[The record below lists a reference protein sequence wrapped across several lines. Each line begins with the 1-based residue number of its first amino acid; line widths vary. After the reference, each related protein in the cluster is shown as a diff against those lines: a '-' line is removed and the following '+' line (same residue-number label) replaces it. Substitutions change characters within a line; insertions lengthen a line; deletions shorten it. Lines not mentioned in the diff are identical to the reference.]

1 MVHIANWSAPEP
13 PDRIGLRAALPTLTR
28 RPPGILQGA
37 RWLFTWLALL
47 SLLFSLPVVLPLV
60 LVNPTAFVLVALAT
74 ITLWGSWVYTYLR
87 QRVPFWL
94 EVIDAVAI
102 TAFAMAG
109 PAPAAVN
116 AIIFASAWVRT
127 LYGTSWRSVARG
139 GLYTASLVVV
149 YVLWPLFPEHTTP
162 PDLARQ
168 VGVVTIMLLIIAVS
182 GQLRAGLQA
191 HDWAIERDKALNE
204 TGAKLLGLTD
214 PDRIR
219 VLAWTTAHELGS
231 TTPGLRVLKAARGGE
246 LLNITAST
254 GQFADL
260 PSSMPG
266 SVVAC
271 SGPLAAARIDNAGP
285 LNDAVGSVLE
295 WDCIALTEEDDDA
308 WLLVGAP
315 KRIPEG
321 TILSVRSLVNQVN
334 LALRNSD
341 AHRRLIAQAK
351 NDPLTGLDNRA
362 SFTAKLSVNLDEH
375 TEHTKSGESGESGES
390 GGLHVLFL
398 DLDDFKDVNDQL
410 GHQAGDAV
418 LTEVAARLR
427 HCTRPQDVCARL
439 GGDEFA
445 VVLNG
450 TTDAAAAAIAQR
462 MVGSL
467 AAPIIVDGRPV
478 RVGASVGVASASAG
492 VDLDELV
499 HQADVAMYAAKA
511 NGKGRVRSFAPGL
524 LEGGLSL
531 VSFERQLARAAGSGE
546 LVVHYQP
553 VVALSDLRCT
563 GAEALVRWQHP
574 ERGLLLPD
582 QFVPQAED
590 SGAIQ
595 GIGAF
600 VLHRACADAMTW
612 PDARP
617 GVPMT
622 VQVNVSARELDSD
635 HFVDSVLWC
644 LADSGL
650 PANRLVLELTE
661 TVVLESAAA
670 VERLKTLAHH
680 GVLIAIDDF
689 GTGYASLST
698 LRMLPITVVK
708 LDGSFVAGA
717 LANPVDRSVVEAI
730 VQMSAKLGISTIA
743 EGVERLDQ
751 QLLLAG
757 MGTDSAQGH
766 LYCPALPVERLLDWL
781 ASADNVGRAGASALA

>member
-1 MVHIANWSAPEP
+1 MVAFDNWSAPERP
-13 PDRIGLRAALPTLTR
+13 ARIGLRAALPTLVH
-28 RPPGILQGA
+28 RPTGILQGA

-47 SLLFSLPVVLPLV
+47 SLLVSLPGVLAAASA
-60 LVNPTAFVLVALAT
+60 NPTAVLVAIAAAFV
-74 ITLWGSWVYTYLR
+74 LWGSWIYGYLR
-87 QRVPFWL
+87 QRVPFAL
-94 EVIDAVAI
+94 EVLDAIAI
-102 TAFAMAG
+102 TAIALTG
-109 PAPAAVN
+109 PAPAAVTPL
-116 AIIFASAWVRT
+116 IFASAWVRT
-127 LYGTSWRSVARG
+127 LYDSPARAVARG
-139 GLYTASLVVV
+139 ALYTLTLFAVIA
-149 YVLWPLFPEHTTP
+149 LWPLIPEHTP
-162 PDLARQ
+162 VPDLLRQ
-168 VGVVTIMLLIIAVS
+168 AGLVSVILLIIAVS
-182 GQLRAGLQA
+182 AQLRAGLQA
-191 HDWAIERDKALNE
+191 HDWAIERDTALNQ

-219 VLAWTTAHELGS
+219 GLAWTTAHELGS
-231 TTPGLRVLKAARGGE
+231 TTPGLRVLKAARNGDV
-246 LLNITAST
+246 LRISAST
-254 GQFADL
+254 GSFVAL
-260 PSSMPG
+260 PDTMPG
-266 SVVAC
+266 SVVVC
-271 SGPLAAARIDNAGP
+271 RGPLAEAQINDAAP
-285 LNDAVGSVLE
+285 LDDAVGSVLE

-321 TILSVRSLVNQVN
+321 TIISVRSLVNQVN

-362 SFTAKLSVNLDEH
+362 SFTAKLSAGLAPSDESVPSESEH
-375 TEHTKSGESGESGES
+375 GDTALTEH

-418 LTEVAARLR
+418 LVEVADRLR
-427 HCTRPQDVCARL
+427 HCTRPHDVCARL

-445 VVLNG
+445 VVLAD
-450 TTDAAAAAIAQR
+450 TTAAAAAAIAQR
-462 MVGSL
+462 MVDAL
-467 AAPIIVDGRPV
+467 AAPILVGGRPV
-478 RVGASVGVASASAG
+478 LVGASVGVASASAG
-492 VDLDELV
+492 IDLDELV
-499 HQADVAMYAAKA
+499 HQADVAMYSAKA
-511 NGKGRVRSFAPGL
+511 NGKGRVRAFAPGL
-524 LEGGLSL
+524 LQGEPAR
-531 VSFERQLARAAGSGE
+531 VSFEQRLARAADNDE

-553 VVALSDLRCT
+553 VVALSDLSCT

-595 GIGAF
+595 SIGAF
-600 VLHRACADAMTW
+600 VLRRACADAMTW
-612 PDARP
+612 PEARP

-622 VQVNVSARELDSD
+622 VQVNVSARELDSE

-644 LADSGL
+644 LADTGL
-650 PANRLVLELTE
+650 PADRLVLELTE

-670 VERLKTLAHH
+670 ADRLRTLSHH
-680 GVLIAIDDF
+680 GVHIAIDDF

-730 VQMSAKLGISTIA
+730 VQMSGKLGITTIA

-751 QLLLAG
+751 QYLLAS
-757 MGTDSAQGH
+757 MGADSAQGH
-766 LYCPALPVERLLDWL
+766 LYCPALSADHLLDWL
-781 ASADNVGRAGASALA
+781 ARP